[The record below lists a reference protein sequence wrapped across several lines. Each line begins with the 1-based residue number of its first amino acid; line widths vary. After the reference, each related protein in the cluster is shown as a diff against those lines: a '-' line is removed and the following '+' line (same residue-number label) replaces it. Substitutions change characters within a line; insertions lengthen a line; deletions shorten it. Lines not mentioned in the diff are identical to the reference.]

1 MTAKEFVQ
9 SHYPKAK
16 VKKNKYRLLALT
28 GEPYGKSYIEYMI
41 VVHGGVK
48 LSYWNS
54 TEKRAWMEAKDEIL
68 YKKNE
73 LKKQSNSNVIANQLS
88 DI

>member
-1 MTAKEFVQ
+1 
-9 SHYPKAK
+9 
-16 VKKNKYRLLALT
+16 
-28 GEPYGKSYIEYMI
+28 MI
-41 VVHGGVK
+41 VIHGGIK